1 MPWKRYHQIWAV
13 MIFGWI
19 ANYMVRSGL
28 SPVLLPIRQEL
39 GLSYAQAGWIASA
52 LFYAYAGMLF
62 PAGYLGD
69 RIGRKVVLVSCTLW
83 WAVFSFF
90 TGWAGSFA
98 GLFLMR
104 FLTGIGQGAYFSNDR
119 PIINAWTPREK
130 AGFGQSVSFIG
141 LGTGMFLG
149 YVLAGLISWAWGWR
163 QVFFLFSIPSFL
175 AAALIWKAVDEPDA
189 GPLPTKG
196 NPSRPVSFSIVFQKK
211 DLWMLYA
218 GGIPAVYAT
227 WMTGTWAPA
236 IFTELGVE
244 NTAVSSLLSS
254 LVGIAAIPGLLLT
267 GWVSDRMARRNL
279 GRKGI
284 IITEFALI
292 AVFMCLMGAAV
303 RLRWSPAAAAVILF
317 AIGTFAWGHW
327 GTFYAL
333 IADIVPPRV
342 QGTCYGLTNSINFIG
357 ALVAPPFTGWIK
369 DLTGSFEWGCYTSAL
384 LICVGALFIAM
395 IHPPFSFKPEKPI
408 VWHP

>member
-1 MPWKRYHQIWAV
+1 

-19 ANYMVRSGL
+19 ANYMVRAGL

-39 GLSYAQAGWIASA
+39 GLTFAEAGWIASA

-69 RIGRKVVLVSCTLW
+69 RIGRKIVLVLCSLW

-90 TGWAGSFA
+90 TGWAASFA

-104 FLTGIGQGAYFSNDR
+104 FLTGIGQGSYFSNDR
-119 PIINAWTPREK
+119 PIISAYTPREK

-149 YVLAGLISWAWGWR
+149 YVLAGLISAAWGWR
-163 QVFFLFSIPSFL
+163 MVFFLFSIPSFL
-175 AAALIWKAVDEPDA
+175 AAFFIWKLIDEPERA
-189 GPLPTKG
+189 R
-196 NPSRPVSFSIVFQKK
+196 PSGTRHPPETVPFSIVFRKK
-211 DLWMLYA
+211 DLWMLYL
-218 GGIPAVYAT
+218 GGIPGVYAV
-227 WMTGTWAPA
+227 WMAGTWGPA
-236 IFTELGVE
+236 IFHELGVK
-244 NTAVSSLLSS
+244 NLAVSSLMASM
-254 LVGIAAIPGLLLT
+254 VGISAIPGLLMT
-267 GWVSDRMARRNL
+267 GWISDRLKQQNI
-279 GRKGI
+279 GRKGVI
-284 IITEFALI
+284 VTGFVLI
-292 AVFMCLMGAAV
+292 AVFMGLMGAAV
-303 RLRWSPAAAAVILF
+303 RFRWPPAVAAVILF

-333 IADIVPPRV
+333 IADIVPPEI

-369 DLTGSFEWGCYTSAL
+369 DMTGSFEWGCYASACMIL
-384 LICVGALFIAM
+384 AGSFFIAT
-395 IHPPFSFKPEKPI
+395 IHPPFSFKPERPI
-408 VWHP
+408 MLMLRK